1 MTLSELADVVFQ
13 HETNFGFAPCA
24 LAMSKATKDTLVLL
38 LCPTKSA
45 FLPERI
51 SGGYN
56 FTFYG
61 IPIRFDETVPFLKV
75 KTCLK

>member
-1 MTLSELADVVFQ
+1 MTLSELANVVLQ
-13 HETNFGFAPCA
+13 HETNFGFAPRA

-38 LCPTKSA
+38 LHPMERA
-45 FLPERI
+45 LLPERI
-51 SGGYN
+51 PGGYN